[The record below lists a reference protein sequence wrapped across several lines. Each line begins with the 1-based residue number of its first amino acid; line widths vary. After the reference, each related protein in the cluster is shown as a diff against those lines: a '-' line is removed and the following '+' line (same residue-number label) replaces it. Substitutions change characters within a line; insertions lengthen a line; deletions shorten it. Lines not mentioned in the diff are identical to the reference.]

1 MARVEKVPVSE
12 FNPFYGCFIMLLAAL
27 IFGGIIA
34 WSGYSLIQQ
43 DKAIAQF
50 AADQPQKFAPIE
62 LGADARAALE
72 KKLADFKAGQISEI
86 TLSIAE
92 LNGLLLIAPDTGYGT
107 YTEMLRFERTEPEK
121 NRIIARVSLPMN
133 HIKFWEDKK
142 RYLNGEAAYEVMVHE
157 AGVDAQVADVKVPSK
172 TVAEG
177 FVSGMATW
185 TLLAPY
191 SKLDAIGPSLKL
203 VKKATVTADGV
214 TLSTK
219 G

>member
-1 MARVEKVPVSE
+1 
-12 FNPFYGCFIMLLAAL
+12 
-27 IFGGIIA
+27 
-34 WSGYSLIQQ
+34 
-43 DKAIAQF
+43 
-50 AADQPQKFAPIE
+50 
-62 LGADARAALE
+62 
-72 KKLADFKAGQISEI
+72 
-86 TLSIAE
+86 
-92 LNGLLLIAPDTGYGT
+92 
-107 YTEMLRFERTEPEK
+107 
-121 NRIIARVSLPMN
+121 
-133 HIKFWEDKK
+133 
-142 RYLNGEAAYEVMVHE
+142 
-157 AGVDAQVADVKVPSK
+157 VKVPGK